1 METPFEISELVTA
14 IHKNPLSLEPRLDE
28 VFDSLQNFECWTSY
42 FHILE
47 QQIDNPKKR
56 KLEHYVRTA
65 RAYAVY
71 LEDISKAARVCL
83 KLMKDLRL
91 SYLEFR
97 EKALYSIVDEQ
108 DYGNE
113 AIILQ
118 AIYPKLKSKE
128 DNIACM
134 ERLCLIYEKK
144 KYDEYH
150 LNRSYERLIELDPY
164 NQKGLRYFKIVYTQ
178 NNQWEKV
185 AQVLQNLFSSA
196 KHVNDRYRSA
206 QELAAVYLYQLD
218 APQNS
223 VDVLEKYCADSPL
236 STFAIHYEAYYRLQN
251 WDGCLRVL
259 AVQVKRVDGNLN
271 KAILTLRI
279 GEMLEKTRRFD
290 DAIETYKK
298 VIDLEPNM
306 LEPLEKL
313 SDIYTRQQNW
323 AAVLE
328 TLNTLDECL
337 DDQYLKEKVREG
349 ITRLQG
355 AMEDTQKGASN
366 A

>member
-1 METPFEISELVTA
+1 MEAPFEISELVTA
-14 IHKNPLSLEPRLDE
+14 IRKGSLNFDSKLDE
-28 VFDSLQNFECWTSY
+28 VFDCLQSFECWTSY

-56 KLEHYVRTA
+56 QLTHYVRTA

-71 LEDISKAARVCL
+71 LEDINKAARVCV

-113 AIILQ
+113 AILLQ
-118 AIYPKLKSKE
+118 AIYSKLKSKE
-128 DNIACM
+128 DTIACM

-150 LNRSYERLIELDPY
+150 LNRSYERLIELDPF
-164 NQKGLRYFKIVYTQ
+164 NQKALRYFKIVYTQ
-178 NNQWEKV
+178 NNQWDKV
-185 AQVLQNLFSSA
+185 AQVLQNLFTSA

-218 APQNS
+218 SPQNS
-223 VDVLEKYCADSPL
+223 VDVIEKYCADSPL

-259 AVQVKRVDGNLN
+259 AVQVKKVDGNLN
-271 KAILTLRI
+271 KALLTLRM
-279 GEMLEKTRRFD
+279 GDMHEKSRRPD
-290 DAIETYKK
+290 DAIECYKN
-298 VIDLEPNM
+298 VLDLAPNL

-313 SDIYTRQQNW
+313 ADVYLKQHNW

-337 DDQYLKEKVREG
+337 DDQFLKEKVREG
-349 ITRLQG
+349 ISRLQS
-355 AMEDTQKGASN
+355 AMEDGQKDP
-366 A
+366 